1 MPTTPEM
8 SIPASEMMTPA
19 LWLDHALRH
28 IEYRHDDV
36 PGIGDDEHRAEGLE
50 DPLPEK
56 PGVKIVE
63 IILFHDE
70 LDQLIAHDEGEDDT
84 GDRDNDR
91 FGQAA
96 DHVEDTAVPARGRHA
111 HLAGDLAHLRIHGVK
126 GPGEVGDDAVDQQLL
141 EPLLDHFNYHGWSH
155 LLSEAPAVK
164 QEPPGGMVLPPLSQ
178 AGRTAGG
185 SGSRRSGRRRRPR
198 QAA

>member
-1 MPTTPEM
+1 M
-8 SIPASEMMTPA
+8 
-19 LWLDHALRH
+19 
-28 IEYRHDDV
+28 
-36 PGIGDDEHRAEGLE
+36 
-50 DPLPEK
+50 
-56 PGVKIVE
+56 E

-84 GDRDNDR
+84 GDGDDDR
-91 FGQAA
+91 FREAA
-96 DHVEDTAVPARGRHA
+96 DHVEDAAVPADRRHA
-111 HLAGDLAHLRIHGVK
+111 HLAGDLAHLCIHGVK

-155 LLSEAPAVK
+155 LLSGAPAVK
-164 QEPPGGMVLPPLSQ
+164 REPPVGMVLPPLSQ

-185 SGSRRSGRRRRPR
+185 SGSRRSGRHRRPR